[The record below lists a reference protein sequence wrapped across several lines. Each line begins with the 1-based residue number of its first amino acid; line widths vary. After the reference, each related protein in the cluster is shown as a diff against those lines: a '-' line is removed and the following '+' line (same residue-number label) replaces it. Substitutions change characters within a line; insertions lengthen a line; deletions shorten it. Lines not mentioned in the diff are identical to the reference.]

1 MISRNSYVAIA
12 EDLGSRLK
20 QARLNRNVTQAE
32 LAAQLGL
39 TRKVIVN
46 AEKGDVRLETF
57 VAILIAMDLVESL
70 DLFLPPQPISPI
82 SLARLQGKQ
91 RQRAS
96 GSMKSKNEIDLKW

>member
-1 MISRNSYVAIA
+1 MINGSYVAIA
-12 EDLGSRLK
+12 EELGCRLR

-32 LAAQLGL
+32 LAEQLGL

-57 VAILIAMDLVESL
+57 VAILVAMDLVESL
-70 DLFLPPQPISPI
+70 DLFLPPQLISPI
-82 SLARLQGKQ
+82 ALAKLHGKQ

-96 GSMKSKNEIDLKW
+96 GNIKSNTKVDLKW

>member
-1 MISRNSYVAIA
+1 MINGSYVAIT
-12 EDLGSRLK
+12 EELGWRLK

-32 LAAQLGL
+32 LAEQLGL

-57 VAILIAMDLVESL
+57 VAILMAMELGESL

-82 SLARLQGKQ
+82 ALAKLQGKQ

-96 GSMKSKNEIDLKW
+96 GNIKSNTQVDLKW